1 MGLTLHYKLRAPA
14 VTGEE
19 SARALV
25 AKMRAAALA
34 AQEAG
39 WIEAV
44 GAISSSA
51 VQLAWLSE
59 WVMVPVPDEPHT
71 TRGIEVPAQEGF
83 VFDVTLGEDCEPLR
97 LGLCDYPVER
107 RDPQTHRLERVGTA
121 GWRLAAFCKTQ
132 YASLHGWE
140 HFRRCHTAAV
150 DLLAGLTALGLGVE
164 ITDEGGFWPG
174 RDERELRRTVDRL
187 NGIVA
192 ALGGALKDATDEE
205 TGGTPVRSPI
215 FAHPQ
220 FERLEAEGAAQHGD
234 QLAQAMR
241 KIPRRDLP

>member
-83 VFDVTLGEDCEPLR
+83 VFDVTLGVDCEPLR
-97 LGLCDYPVER
+97 LGLCDYTVER

-121 GWRLAAFCKTQ
+121 GWRLIRLCAGIFLLHTLRSVGAFNFRTPEPIARQ
-132 YASLHGWE
+132 WSRNFDHG
-140 HFRRCHTAAV
+140 CTATCFSQ
-150 DLLAGLTALGLGVE
+150 G
-164 ITDEGGFWPG
+164 
-174 RDERELRRTVDRL
+174 
-187 NGIVA
+187 
-192 ALGGALKDATDEE
+192 
-205 TGGTPVRSPI
+205 
-215 FAHPQ
+215 
-220 FERLEAEGAAQHGD
+220 
-234 QLAQAMR
+234 
-241 KIPRRDLP
+241 